1 MKNLCVQN
9 NKYSCFTLSSL
20 KNIATKLNKK
30 LPDNKIKV
38 KDFNKNNK
46 KKLVN
51 EIQKKLNCKKHIN
64 FCILDNQNIFLD
76 EIIQDIKP
84 KGPVDKNT
92 WLSSLDI
99 KNVMNRYEKKH
110 KDFVFMGPY
119 PIDFATIY
127 DEIGNINLKKI
138 KKNHN
143 KIGIIFNTDPSYETG
158 EHWISLFIDD
168 KTICFFDS
176 AGDNP
181 PKEVKKFIN
190 KIKKQSNNKLKVII
204 NKNEIQKDNASCGIY
219 SLYHI
224 IARLNGKSC
233 NQIYNGG
240 VNDNLM
246 HKKRKEYFR

>member
-1 MKNLCVQN
+1 MYNSFSLK
-9 NKYSCFTLSSL
+9 SL
-20 KNIATKLNKK
+20 KNIASKLNKI
-30 LPDNKIKV
+30 LPNSDKIIIKN
-38 KDFNKNNK
+38 FNKNNK
-46 KKLVN
+46 QQLIN
-51 EIQKKLNCKKHIN
+51 QIQNKLNCKKHIN
-64 FCILDNQNIFLD
+64 FCKVNNKMLSKVLIN
-76 EIIQDIKP
+76 KP
-84 KGPVDKNT
+84 KGPINKNT

-99 KNVMNRYEKKH
+99 KNVMNEYEKLYPN
-110 KDFVFMGPY
+110 FLFMGPY

-190 KIKKQSNNKLKVII
+190 KIKKQSKNLKIII
-204 NKNEIQKDNASCGIY
+204 NSKELQKDNSSCGIWA
-219 SLYHI
+219 LYHI
-224 IARLNGKSC
+224 ISRLKGKSC

-246 HKKRKEYFR
+246 YKKRKEYFH